1 MDPAKGNIVYIVSFT
16 ALPECLFVI
25 HHSYSCR
32 FVLGKVHRSAS
43 PLSPFYTAQGRAP
56 HAAPYFYP
64 CPRRGPRAYPHAPR
78 TAPMLVRMQGSRP
91 SSAPAA
97 RIAPRAPLPFLWV
110 GCAPGLAPTERGPEA
125 DSSLKATLTTKAVVH
140 SDDTFVEVVV
150 LSLPFLST
158 ALHLSQRILSRS
170 GT

>member
-1 MDPAKGNIVYIVSFT
+1 MSSVLMCT
-16 ALPECLFVI
+16 A
-25 HHSYSCR
+25 H
-32 FVLGKVHRSAS
+32 GGA
-43 PLSPFYTAQGRAP
+43 FYTAQGRAP
-56 HAAPYFYP
+56 HATPYLYP

-158 ALHLSQRILSRS
+158 ALHLSQS
-170 GT
+170 GSPAIGHRFRQTAYRFSFLFH

>member
-1 MDPAKGNIVYIVSFT
+1 MSSVLMCT
-16 ALPECLFVI
+16 A
-25 HHSYSCR
+25 H
-32 FVLGKVHRSAS
+32 GGA
-43 PLSPFYTAQGRAP
+43 FYTAQGRAP
-56 HAAPYFYP
+56 HATPCFYP

-97 RIAPRAPLPFLWV
+97 RIAPRAPPPFLWV
-110 GCAPGLAPTERGPEA
+110 GCAPGLAPTERGPET
-125 DSSLKATLTTKAVVH
+125 DSAFRATLTTKAVVH

-158 ALHLSQRILSRS
+158 ALHLSQGGSPAIGHRS
-170 GT
+170 GQTAYLFSFFFH